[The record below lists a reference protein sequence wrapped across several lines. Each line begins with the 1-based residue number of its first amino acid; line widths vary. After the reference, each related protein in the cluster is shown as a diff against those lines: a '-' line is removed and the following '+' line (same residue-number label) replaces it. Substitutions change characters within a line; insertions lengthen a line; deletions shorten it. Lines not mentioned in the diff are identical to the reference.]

1 MRTGACYV
9 HRLGAE
15 TATGRMRERVK
26 AYNVAVGGRK
36 TANRG
41 YHETITV
48 SWIQL
53 LARLQQDHPA
63 LSREDFARLAVERF
77 GAVSRNSER
86 VLRLRRR
93 RLGACAPRVGRP
105 QPAAFLAAAALFILG
120 CMREAETLKH
130 AQHEAEKLRHEVES
144 LRQELRH
151 HEHLYYVLDAPVLS
165 DAQYDALMHE
175 LQALEQAHPELV
187 TEDSPTQRVGG
198 KPADGFEKVAHSKRM
213 LSLDNAYDE
222 ADLEAWDARVHAG
235 LPAGET
241 VRYTCELKL
250 DGLSLALH
258 YAGAKTGAR
267 LVRGLT
273 RGDGTTGED
282 VSSNVRTIKSIP
294 LSLGAKVLKAAG
306 LPEAFEIRGECV
318 MPQGAFR
325 KLNEEREAAGQSPA
339 ANPRNAAAGT
349 IRMVEPSLVARR
361 RLDFYAYF
369 LLDSAG
375 DMLLDS
381 QQTALAALQQLG
393 LRVNPRVATLG
404 SIGEVW
410 QFCQDAEPLRDT
422 LGFEID
428 GIVVKVDSAAQQRR
442 LGITGKAPRWA
453 IAYKFAARAGQTQLN
468 GVGFQVGRT
477 GKVTPVALLEPV
489 LIGGTTVKRA
499 TLHNPDEIGR
509 LGVRIGDTV
518 SVERGGDVIPKI
530 TGVVSPGSHSQE
542 IVFPI
547 DCPVCGRPLVR
558 EEGEVDLRCVN
569 ASCPARLRE
578 ELRFFGSRR
587 VMNIEGLGEVMV
599 AQLLGQRLE
608 ETEDETSEGPAQ
620 VAEPLVRSIADL
632 YRLTKPQ
639 LMAFER
645 TGDKSAQTLLDQ
657 IARSKHAPLA
667 RVLLGLGIRF
677 VGERTAGLLAS
688 AFGSADALMD
698 ASVEELTRVNEV
710 GPKVAEAVHEF
721 FAEERNRALIRELQ
735 SLGLTMPAEKK
746 VTTSELEGLTFV
758 LTGTLPTLTREAA
771 KERIEAAGG
780 KVSGSISKKTSYLVA
795 GEDAGSKLDKAE
807 SLGVKV
813 LDEAGLLG
821 LLEQA

>member
-1 MRTGACYV
+1 M
-9 HRLGAE
+9 
-15 TATGRMRERVK
+15 TA
-26 AYNVAVGGRK
+26 
-36 TANRG
+36 
-41 YHETITV
+41 
-48 SWIQL
+48 
-53 LARLQQDHPA
+53 
-63 LSREDFARLAVERF
+63 
-77 GAVSRNSER
+77 
-86 VLRLRRR
+86 
-93 RLGACAPRVGRP
+93 
-105 QPAAFLAAAALFILG
+105 
-120 CMREAETLKH
+120 EAEIG
-130 AQHEAEKLRHEVES
+130 QLRE
-144 LRQELRH
+144 ELRH
-151 HEHLYYVLDAPVLS
+151 HEHLYYVLDAPVLT
-165 DAQYDALMHE
+165 DAQYDALMNR
-175 LQALEQAHPELV
+175 LKALEEANPELV

-198 KPADGFEKVAHSKRM
+198 KAADGFEKVAHSRRM

-222 ADLEAWDARVHAG
+222 ADLRAWDARVRAG
-235 LPAGET
+235 LPGGDA

-258 YAGAKTGAR
+258 YADGR
-267 LVRGLT
+267 LLRGLT
-273 RGDGTTGED
+273 RGDGTVGED
-282 VSSNVRTIKSIP
+282 VSANVRTIKSIP
-294 LSLGAKVLKAAG
+294 LSLSAAKLAAAG
-306 LPEAFEIRGECV
+306 LPESFEIRGECV
-318 MPQGAFR
+318 MPQSAFR
-325 KLNEEREAAGQSPA
+325 KMNEEKEAAGEKLA

-369 LLDSAG
+369 LLDAAG
-375 DMLLDS
+375 EMLLGS
-381 QQTALAALQQLG
+381 QEEALAALGKLG
-393 LRVNPRVATLG
+393 MRVNPREATVG
-404 SIGEVW
+404 SIEEVW
-410 QFCQDAEPLRDT
+410 QFCQDAEPLRDS

-428 GIVVKVDSAAQQRR
+428 GIVVKVDAAAQQRR
-442 LGITGKAPRWA
+442 LGMTGKAPRWA
-453 IAYKFAARAGQTQLN
+453 IAYKFAARAAVTKLN

-477 GKVTPVALLEPV
+477 GKVTPVAELEPV

-530 TGVVSPGSHSQE
+530 TGVVATGEGSRE

-599 AQLLGQRLE
+599 AQLLGQKLE
-608 ETEDETSEGPAQ
+608 EAEEEDGEPVQ

-632 YRLTKPQ
+632 YRLTKAQ

-645 TGDKSAQTLLDQ
+645 TGDKSAQTLLDE
-657 IARSKHAPLA
+657 IARSKQAPLA

-677 VGERTAGLLAS
+677 VGERTGGLLAS
-688 AFGSADALMD
+688 AFGSVDALME
-698 ASVEELTRVNEV
+698 ASVEDLERVNEV

-721 FAEERNRALIRELQ
+721 FAEERNRALVRELQ
-735 SLGLTMPAEKK
+735 SLGLTMRAEKK
-746 VTTSELEGLTFV
+746 VVTAELEGLTFV

-780 KVSGSISKKTSYLVA
+780 KVSGAVSKKTSYLVA

-807 SLGVKV
+807 GLGVKV
-813 LDEAGLLG
+813 LDEAGLLE
-821 LLEQA
+821 LLGA